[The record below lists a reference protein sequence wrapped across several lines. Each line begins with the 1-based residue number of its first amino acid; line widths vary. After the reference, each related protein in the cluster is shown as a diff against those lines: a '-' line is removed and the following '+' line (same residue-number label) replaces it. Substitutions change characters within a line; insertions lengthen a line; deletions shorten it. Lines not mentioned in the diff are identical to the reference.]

1 MISLDDINLYIEQ
14 NSYFEWNEEEWLN
27 AERAWADFPSDSEE
41 YKKLEL
47 LRKQRERKLSD
58 EEKYQAFLI
67 ETQPQK
73 VLQEIIAQSPK
84 PEGIVRP
91 DGSVVN
97 PDEMIFLYKKS
108 GKLQDVIDSIFGPK
122 DDEEKCSFIDLL
134 NEGIRNFEKKYDIY
148 LSDAKLEER
157 ANLARGVVGKL
168 KANKG
173 TKNEDYLWALALA
186 LDFNYEK
193 AEELFKS
200 CQICIAKAFLN
211 KEDEKRQRLI
221 EAFLN
226 DPDKGIEFN
235 VSEVNSE
242 IEERNEKNHLNMKL
256 LGSKIN

>member
-1 MISLDDINLYIEQ
+1 M
-14 NSYFEWNEEEWLN
+14 
-27 AERAWADFPSDSEE
+27 
-41 YKKLEL
+41 
-47 LRKQRERKLSD
+47 
-58 EEKYQAFLI
+58 
-67 ETQPQK
+67 
-73 VLQEIIAQSPK
+73 
-84 PEGIVRP
+84 
-91 DGSVVN
+91 
-97 PDEMIFLYKKS
+97 
-108 GKLQDVIDSIFGPK
+108 
-122 DDEEKCSFIDLL
+122 
-134 NEGIRNFEKKYDIY
+134 
-148 LSDAKLEER
+148 
-157 ANLARGVVGKL
+157 
-168 KANKG
+168 
-173 TKNEDYLWALALA
+173 A